1 MKFSRNVPPQEFVP
15 VTITLESQAE
25 VNLLTEFFGSIT
37 GADQEAFGLG
47 TGFADPIYHY
57 LVEIATKRPTL
68 KTARIDTDFEEDY

>member
-37 GADQEAFGLG
+37 GTDQEAFGLG
-47 TGFADPIYHY
+47 TRFTDPIYNY
-57 LVEIATKRPTL
+57 LADIATQRPHL
-68 KTARIDTDFEEDY
+68 KTARIDTDFEGDY